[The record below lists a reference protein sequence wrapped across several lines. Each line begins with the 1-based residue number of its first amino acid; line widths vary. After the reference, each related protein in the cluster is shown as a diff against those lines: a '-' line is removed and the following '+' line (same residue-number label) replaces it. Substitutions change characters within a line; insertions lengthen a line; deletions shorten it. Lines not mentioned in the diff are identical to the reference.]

1 MGKLSD
7 GVKIKNRTHAYVLGL
22 FSWSLTKIL
31 VDYSHVLITHLTRRE
46 IIQFV
51 AALNIKLFEKEI
63 EKRNNL
69 VTSNSNAINGNAIKK
84 ENKIVTN
91 IRYPIKEDEV
101 QITKHN

>member
-1 MGKLSD
+1 M
-7 GVKIKNRTHAYVLGL
+7 
-22 FSWSLTKIL
+22 
-31 VDYSHVLITHLTRRE
+31 
-46 IIQFV
+46 